1 MELLSNEVVT
11 ETCLYLCPFTRS
23 IGASTPKTSGPG
35 LGFAELALALG
46 QWFSKRGPRTS
57 SISVTW
63 GLVGN
68 THSQAP
74 HQTDRIRNY
83 GVGSAGCFHKP
94 CRWLWCTLKFNN
106 HDCYQNRNLTY
117 KHILTVISFLYLW
130 LCYTYN
136 LTISNLRGMYPWI
149 HLHSHFSEKPFL
161 IISVF
166 RCINSASHSLKYIL
180 LYVLSMQSIYCYL
193 LWEIRI

>member
-1 MELLSNEVVT
+1 MLKAGDLGENGSEGQVGSAFMELLSNEVVT

-23 IGASTPKTSGPG
+23 TGASTLKTSGLG
-35 LGFAELALALG
+35 LGFAGLALALG
-46 QWFSKRGPRTS
+46 KWFSKRGPRTS

-94 CRWLWCTLKFNN
+94 CRWLYAHLSLTTMTVTRTETQPTSTFWLSSPFFTY
-106 HDCYQNRNLTY
+106 DC
-117 KHILTVISFLYLW
+117 VIR
-130 LCYTYN
+130 T
-136 LTISNLRGMYPWI
+136 T
-149 HLHSHFSEKPFL
+149 
-161 IISVF
+161 
-166 RCINSASHSLKYIL
+166 
-180 LYVLSMQSIYCYL
+180 
-193 LWEIRI
+193 